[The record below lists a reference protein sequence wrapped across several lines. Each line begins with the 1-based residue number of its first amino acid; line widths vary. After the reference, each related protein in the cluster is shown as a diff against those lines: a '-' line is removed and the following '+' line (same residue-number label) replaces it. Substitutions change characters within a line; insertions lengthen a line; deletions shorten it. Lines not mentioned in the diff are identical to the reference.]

1 MTRDKDEEDR
11 LLAQVEAIFD
21 RRGLTAE
28 ERESVVALLTDL
40 LLKGLDAPPPAPEE
54 LDAWQR
60 ALARKKDS
68 PTQ

>member
-1 MTRDKDEEDR
+1 MTRDKDEEGR
-11 LLAQVEAIFD
+11 LLAQVEAIFEG
-21 RRGLTAE
+21 RGLTAE

-40 LLKGLDAPPPAPEE
+40 LLKRLDAPPPAPEE

>member
-1 MTRDKDEEDR
+1 MTRDKDEEGR

-54 LDAWQR
+54 FDAWQR

>member
-1 MTRDKDEEDR
+1 MTRDKDEEGR

-60 ALARKKDS
+60 ALVRKKDS